1 MYGNETLFSNNGG
14 EILNHVS
21 YPNALFF
28 TAYNIQQ
35 FSEHCQYLCVSP
47 IAPYRKIRRRYI
59 GRNTRIYTE
68 R

>member
-1 MYGNETLFSNNGG
+1 MYGNETSFSNNGG

-28 TAYNIQQ
+28 TAYTIQQ

-47 IAPYRKIRRRYI
+47 TAPY
-59 GRNTRIYTE
+59 
-68 R
+68 